1 MKKLDFSKTIQLVVM
16 MILSGICMSQ
26 VLLKPAVSQK
36 IATDSDMRL
45 LCIMLW
51 LVLGITF
58 VFIFVDF
65 TLYTKQKKDFAVLAS
80 AVNSDP
86 LSRMANRF
94 SVDSNIEQYDK
105 NGVPEHFTC
114 MMFCI
119 TNIQKLN
126 AQYGRDDGNRVIQD
140 FSMIMS
146 LASRN
151 LCFVGKNGG
160 NRYLALFDEGS
171 EDKIK
176 LFEARIDTKIREYNT
191 DPGNHVIRYAYGTAA
206 KSDSDAADIHQLI
219 ALADQRVTEKYK
231 DAADSE
237 AVNLG

>member
-1 MKKLDFSKTIQLVVM
+1 MKKFDLFKTAQLIVT
-16 MILSGICMSQ
+16 MILSVICMSQ
-26 VLLKPAVSQK
+26 VLLNPAVSQK

-51 LVLGITF
+51 LVLGISF
-58 VFIFVDF
+58 LFIFVDF
-65 TLYTKQKKDFAVLAS
+65 TLYARQKKDFADLITTVT
-80 AVNSDP
+80 SDP

-105 NGVPEHFTC
+105 NGIPEHFSC
-114 MMFCI
+114 MMFCL
-119 TNIQKLN
+119 TNIQKIN
-126 AQYGRDDGNRVIQD
+126 FQYGRDDGNRVIQD

-171 EDKIK
+171 DEKIR
-176 LFEARIDTKIREYNT
+176 LFESRIDAKIREYNA
-191 DPGNHVIRYAYGTAA
+191 DPDNRIIKYAYGTHPRV
-206 KSDSDAADIHQLI
+206 KVPQLI
-219 ALADQRVTEKYK
+219 
-231 DAADSE
+231 SIS
-237 AVNLG
+237 